1 MPNYFIRKQYESSD
15 RNQLDK
21 EIREY
26 AEANLTHLF
35 VNGAYI
41 DMLRLDLEEKV
52 AELNAK
58 YPRVSKKLEVS
69 IRDTKMDLV
78 YISFSYVLQYVA
90 YAIKDE
96 YHPF

>member
-35 VNGAYI
+35 VNGEYM
-41 DMLRLDLEEKV
+41 DMLRIDLEKKV
-52 AELNAK
+52 AELNSK
-58 YPRVSKKLEVS
+58 YPRVSKKLGVS
-69 IRDTKMDLV
+69 LSTTQNEIYIR
-78 YISFSYVLQYVA
+78 FSECLQYVA
-90 YAIKDE
+90 YVIKDE
-96 YHPF
+96 YKPF

>member
-1 MPNYFIRKQYESSD
+1 MPNYFIRKQYESTD

-35 VNGAYI
+35 VNGEYI
-41 DMLRLDLEEKV
+41 DMLRLDLEKKV

-69 IRDTKMDLV
+69 IRDTKMDSV

-90 YAIKDE
+90 YVIKDE
-96 YHPF
+96 YKPF

>member
-26 AEANLTHLF
+26 AAEKLTHIY
-35 VNGAYI
+35 VNGEYI
-41 DMLRLDLEEKV
+41 DMLRLELEKKV

-58 YPRVSKKLEVS
+58 YARVSKKLDVS
-69 IRDTKMDLV
+69 IRTSQKDTI
-78 YISFSYVLQYVA
+78 YISFSECLQYVA
-90 YAIKDE
+90 YAIEDQ
-96 YHPF
+96 YNPF